1 MVDYYNRVGL
11 LLPNAV
17 AWSRLYN
24 DPEYYNIAVDV
35 DGNVMVSTIWEGF
48 ERPADGVG
56 IYETA
61 VVVDAQIIRRYRSRT
76 EKESLEMHDQVCQSI
91 FKRPARPEDG
101 YIQMIVE
108 AEAER
113 RASQEAKS

>member
-1 MVDYYNRVGL
+1 VVDYYNRVGL

-17 AWSRLYN
+17 IWSRLYN
-24 DPEYYNIAVDV
+24 DPEYYNVAVDV
-35 DGNVMVSTIWEGF
+35 DKNVMVSTIWEGF

-61 VVVDAQIIRRYRSRT
+61 VVVDGQIIRRYRSRD
-76 EKESLEMHDQVCQSI
+76 EKDALEMHEQVCLSI
-91 FKRPARPEDG
+91 FKRSARPEDG
-101 YIQMIVE
+101 YVKMIAE

-113 RASQEAKS
+113 RASQESKS